1 MPQSEHLCK
10 AILEQGAKKGLQCDR
25 PKLEN
30 GYCGKHQKQS
40 EIENGIKEGKR
51 KCSRYRCTETFIPKT
66 DKNIEYCDLCTKAK
80 DNLLQTIDLCKWND
94 LECKKP
100 ARESGFCGKHEPR
113 ALLLKLAKEQN
124 IRICDDGKRACKNP
138 TIDKKLRCE
147 NCLEKERTKDNSRYT
162 EKQENL
168 NLCLGCGKVL
178 EELTKGIRGSVQRCT
193 ECYNKQ
199 RKVEEG
205 RERNR
210 NYLEEKKANLN
221 NYLVS
226 YIQCAKSRN
235 IGFELSK
242 VEFEE
247 LVLMA
252 CYYCGS
258 FNEKEVVGVDRLNSS
273 KNYTLDNCVPCCKI
287 CNFMKGSLSKNIFIT
302 QTHKIAI
309 QHPVEDMSESEEELE
324 TIPHISS
331 RISPSKVAELYR
343 AGKLND
349 FIEACIRDKRS
360 PLFIEKLK
368 SINGR
373 NLSYNEFKA
382 YFRTCCKTDSK
393 LVSHHLNDER
403 KRISQKEI
411 YGCFNNKNSEYAIE
425 LYQSVH
431 GIMPGFKEDMD
442 AITEIWD
449 ILTFDERVSSIHTIL
464 VKYRNQRANGTVKN
478 TLINP
483 TQTPLLAP
491 VPPPT

>member
-1 MPQSEHLCK
+1 MSQSEHSCK
-10 AILEQGAKKGLQCDR
+10 AILEQGSKKGIQCDR

-30 GYCGKHQKQS
+30 GFCGKHQKQAK
-40 EIENGIKEGKR
+40 IESDIKDGKR
-51 KCSRYRCTETFIPKT
+51 KCSKHRCTETFISKT
-66 DKNIEYCDLCTKAK
+66 DKDIEYCDICIKVK
-80 DNLLQTIDLCKWND
+80 EHLLQSLDLCKWTNLD
-94 LECKKP
+94 CKKP

-113 ALLLKLAKEQN
+113 AILLKEASEKD
-124 IRICDDGKRACKNP
+124 IRICDDGKRSCKNP

-147 NCLEKERTKDNSRYT
+147 GCLEKERNKDNNRYT
-162 EKQENL
+162 ERKENL

-178 EELTKGIRGSVQRCT
+178 EKLTDGIRGSVQRCT

-199 RKVEEG
+199 RKIEEG

-210 NYLEEKKANLN
+210 NYLEEKKANLD

-247 LVLMA
+247 IVLMA

-258 FNEKEVVGVDRLNSS
+258 FNEKQVVGVDRLNSS

-302 QTHKIAI
+302 QIHKIAI
-309 QHPVEDMSESEEELE
+309 EHPVEDMSESEEELE
-324 TIPHISS
+324 SIKHISS

-343 AGKLND
+343 NGKLTS

-368 SINGR
+368 NIKDGS
-373 NLSYNEFKA
+373 LSYNEFKA
-382 YFRTCCKTDSK
+382 FFRTCCKTDSK
-393 LVSHHLNDER
+393 LVSHHLNHER
-403 KRISQKEI
+403 TRISQKEI
-411 YGCFNNKNSEYAIE
+411 YGYFNNKNSDYAIE

-431 GIMPGFKEDMD
+431 GIMPGFKEDMG
-442 AITEIWD
+442 AISEIWD
-449 ILTFDERVSSIHTIL
+449 ILTFDERVSSICTIL
-464 VKYRNQRANGTVKN
+464 VKYRNQRTNGTVKN
-478 TLINP
+478 TMV
-483 TQTPLLAP
+483 TPSP
-491 VPPPT
+491 S